1 MGKRIIALITFLLIV
16 LSFGGCSVA
25 SEKEIVKYAND
36 KYGEA
41 ELLKTE
47 KPDDEN
53 TICYFKD
60 KEYDFEYY
68 VKSYMNE
75 ILIDGSSFGSTENKG
90 SNFDIQ
96 YYNYINKEVGSDL
109 SLLEQK
115 YNIDIS
121 VSDGTYIYYFARIY
135 YKSSNTSNVSA
146 VTKEISDL
154 YTTVDTRNYWKDLV
168 VEAYDESGNYLGSY
182 HHSRNGWMTFE
193 DEYDIKY
200 IDEIANLSDD
210 AKYLRK
216 EQHSFTETGV
226 NIQEVVQVLGNPEI
240 KPDSTV
246 TYYIFTVDG
255 QEYYM
260 CDFMVHDD
268 IGGFEWYTNYKK

>member
-1 MGKRIIALITFLLIV
+1 MGKRIITIIIIL
-16 LSFGGCSVA
+16 LSFLSLVGCSVA
-25 SEKEIVKYAND
+25 SEKDIVKYSND
-36 KYGEA
+36 RYGEA
-41 ELLKTE
+41 TLLRTE

-53 TICYFKD
+53 IICYFKD
-60 KEYDFEYY
+60 KEYGFEYY
-68 VKSYMNE
+68 VTSYMND

-96 YYNYINKEVGSDL
+96 YYNYINDMVCSDIL
-109 SLLEQK
+109 SLEQK

-135 YKSSNTSNVSA
+135 YKSSNTANVSS

-154 YTTVDTRNYWKDLV
+154 YTSVDTRNYWRDLV

-182 HHSRNGWMTFE
+182 HHSRNGWMTSE
-193 DEYDIKY
+193 DEYDMKY
-200 IDEIANLSDD
+200 IDEISNLSED
-210 AKYLRK
+210 AIYLRK
-216 EQHSFTETGV
+216 EQHLFTETGV
-226 NIQEVVQVLGNPEI
+226 NIQDVVQVLGNPEV
-240 KPDSTV
+240 KENSMV

-268 IGGFEWYTNYKK
+268 IGGFEWYTTYKK